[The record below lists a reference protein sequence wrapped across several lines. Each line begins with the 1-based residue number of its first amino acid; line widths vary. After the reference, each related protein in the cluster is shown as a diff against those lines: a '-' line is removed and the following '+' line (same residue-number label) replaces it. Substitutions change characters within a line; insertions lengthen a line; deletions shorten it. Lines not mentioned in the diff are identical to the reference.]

1 MKPKFIRTIDGIPC
15 ITLGEHKHIVA
26 NLRREWRGLTEEER
40 IRLRS
45 LGLVGVEIVEDLL
58 EERNRD

>member
-1 MKPKFIRTIDGIPC
+1 MEPKNIRTVDGIPC

-26 NLRREWRGLTEEER
+26 NLRREWRGLAEEER

-45 LGLVGVEIVEDLL
+45 LGLVGVEIVEDIL
-58 EERNRD
+58 EERNRG